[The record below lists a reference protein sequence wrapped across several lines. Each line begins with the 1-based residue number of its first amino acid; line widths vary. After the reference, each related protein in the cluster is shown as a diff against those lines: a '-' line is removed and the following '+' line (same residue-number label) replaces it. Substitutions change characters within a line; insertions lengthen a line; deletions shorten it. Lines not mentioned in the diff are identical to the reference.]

1 MSPDNR
7 PGGRSKRT
15 VSGGGNAYRRGSGL
29 GTGSVGGG
37 PRGSSSGGSSGGGVR
52 GSSGGGGLLTVLLAL
67 LIGGATNNN
76 GTNGTSKRGC
86 LGRILI
92 LALIVVG
99 VFFLLNYCSGGSA
112 GSLLSDLTSGY
123 LSSDTDSTGS
133 SGSLSD
139 LTGSDT
145 SDSSSSGSLLDTLLG
160 SYSGTSG
167 QISAADSTDKVYS
180 PHEPDT
186 AVAAGAREKYTDVAG
201 AETVTLMVYMCGTD
215 LESKSGMATA
225 DLEEMASATLSDNVR
240 IIVETGGT
248 SNWQNNVVQSGTNQR
263 LRVKQ
268 GGLLM
273 LDNSVGKKSM
283 VEPDTLSDFIQY
295 CKSEFPADRYML
307 VLWDHG
313 GGSLTGYGYDELFPN
328 GSMSLD
334 EINTALKDGGC
345 KFDLIGFDACLMA
358 TMETALVTA
367 QYGDYLIASE
377 ATEPGTGWYYTNW
390 LSELSA
396 NPSLATLDVG
406 KTILDDYIQMS
417 SSSSQTT
424 LSLVD
429 LAEFSQTAPEAF
441 SAFSTSTKE
450 LIANDGYSEVASAR
464 SGARDFS
471 AGSKINQIDL
481 IHFAEN
487 LNTTESNALA
497 QVLLG
502 SVKYNRNSTNISH
515 ANGLSIYFP
524 YQSLGKVSAAL
535 KTYSAIGLDQSYS
548 ECIKS
553 FASVAA
559 GGQVTSGSSESA
571 LGTLLGDNTGSLLGT
586 LLGSDT
592 TSSETAS
599 ASSDTVTQLLEL
611 FLSNRSVVTG
621 DKDSSWVDEAL
632 VRDSAAAYEASNAGF
647 ADLMLTYKGD
657 TPTLVLTE
665 DQWSAVVTLEM
676 NVYIDDGEGYI
687 DLGLDNVVSYDEDN
701 DLIMAYDG
709 TWLSLNGQNVAYYMV
724 SEDQVGEDYTI
735 LGRVPALLNGERVNI
750 ILQFTSVEPY
760 GVVLGAQTDY
770 NATTET
776 IMKGLVEIQAGDTI
790 DFLCDYYNYDGTYS
804 DTYYLGE
811 QMTATG
817 EWEVGNATLGDANW
831 QMSYRITDLYGGQY
845 WTPAVKNY

>member
-1 MSPDNR
+1 MSPTNR
-7 PGGRSKRT
+7 PGGRTKRT

-37 PRGSSSGGSSGGGVR
+37 PRGSSSGGSFGGGSR
-52 GSSGGGGLLTVLLAL
+52 GSSGGGGLLAVLLAL

-76 GTNGTSKRGC
+76 SGGTNKRGC
-86 LGRILI
+86 LGRLLI
-92 LALIVVG
+92 LVLIIAG
-99 VFFLLNYCSGGSA
+99 VFLLLNYCSGGNA
-112 GSLLSDLTSGY
+112 GSFLSDLTSGY
-123 LSSDTDSTGS
+123 TDGSSD
-133 SGSLSD
+133 SGSTLSD
-139 LTGSDT
+139 LTGSD
-145 SDSSSSGSLLDTLLG
+145 SGSSSGSLLDTLLG
-160 SYSGTSG
+160 STGVTSG
-167 QISAADSTDKVYS
+167 QISAVDGTDKVYS

-186 AVAAGAREKYTDVAG
+186 TVAVGARKKFTDVENAQ
-201 AETVTLMVYMCGTD
+201 TVTLMVYMCGTD

-225 DLEEMASATLSDNVR
+225 DLEEMASAVLNDNIR

-248 SNWQNNVVQSGTNQR
+248 SYWQNSVIKSGTNQR

-268 GGLLM
+268 GGLQM
-273 LDNSVGKKSM
+273 LDKNVGKKSM
-283 VEPDTLSDFIQY
+283 VDPDTLSDFIQY

-334 EINTALKDGGC
+334 EIDTALKNGGC
-345 KFDLIGFDACLMA
+345 KFDMIGFDACLMA
-358 TMETALVTA
+358 TMETALVTS

-390 LSELSA
+390 LSELA
-396 NPSLATLDVG
+396 NDPPIATLDVG

-417 SSSSQTT
+417 SSSSQNT
-424 LSLVD
+424 LSMVD
-429 LAEFSQTAPEAF
+429 LAELSKTAPAAF
-441 SAFSTSTKE
+441 SAFSSSTKE
-450 LIANDGYSEVASAR
+450 LIGNDGYSDVASAR

-471 AGSKINQIDL
+471 AGSTKLNQIDL

-487 LNTTESNALA
+487 LNTTEANALA
-497 QVLLG
+497 EVLRA

-524 YQSLGKVSAAL
+524 YQSMSNVSTAL
-535 KTYSAIGLDQSYS
+535 KTYNAIGLDKSYS

-559 GGQVTSGSSESA
+559 GGQVASGSSESA

-586 LLGSDT
+586 LLGSDS
-592 TSSETAS
+592 TSSDTAS
-599 ASSDTVTQLLEL
+599 GSSDTVTQLLEL
-611 FLSNRSVVTG
+611 FLANRSVVTG
-621 DKDSSWVDEAL
+621 DKDSSWVDETL
-632 VRDSAAAYEASNAGF
+632 VRDSAAAYQASNAGF

-687 DLGLDNVVSYDEDN
+687 DLGLDNVADYDEDN

-709 TWLSLNGQNVAYYMV
+709 TWLSLNKQIVAYYMV

-735 LGRVPALLNGERVNI
+735 LGRVPAMLNGERVNI
-750 ILQFTSVEPY
+750 LLQFTSAEPY

-770 NATTET
+770 NATTDT
-776 IMKGLVEIQAGDTI
+776 IMKGLVEIKEGDTI

-817 EWEVGNATLGDANW
+817 EWEVGNATLGDAAW
-831 QMSYRITDLYGGQY
+831 QMCYRITDLYGGQY
-845 WTPAVKNY
+845 WTPTVKNY